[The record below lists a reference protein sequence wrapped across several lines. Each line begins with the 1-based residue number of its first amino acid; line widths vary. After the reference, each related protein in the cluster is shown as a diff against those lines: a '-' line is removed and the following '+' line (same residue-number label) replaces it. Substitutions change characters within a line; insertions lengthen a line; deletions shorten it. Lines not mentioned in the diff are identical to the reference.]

1 MFVPFL
7 TLSENDSGDQS
18 STKSTSNMILFTYM
32 KMTYDMLFADLITL
46 TFYPK
51 EPVPASFEVK

>member
-1 MFVPFL
+1 
-7 TLSENDSGDQS
+7 
-18 STKSTSNMILFTYM
+18 MILEISRRLKVRQIWFYLLTPIARM